1 MKKILVIGCCGA
13 GKSTLAKKL
22 SAKTGLPII
31 HLDKEYW
38 NPNWEETPK
47 VEWERKIKLLVSQ
60 SNYIMDGNYSGSLH
74 LRLPSADKIIFL
86 DYPTRICLWR
96 VIKRIWK
103 NLGNTR
109 QDMAPGCPERFDI
122 EFLHYVLVFNLV
134 TRKRLYRILKARKES
149 CQLIVLKNDAAVNTY
164 LAQI

>member
-1 MKKILVIGCCGA
+1 VKKILVIGCCGA

-22 SAKTGLPII
+22 SVKTGLPII
-31 HLDKEYW
+31 HLDKVYW

-60 SNYIMDGNYSGSLH
+60 STYIMDGNYSGSLH

-96 VIKRIWK
+96 VIKRTWN

-109 QDMAPGCPERFDI
+109 QDMASGCPERFDI
-122 EFLHYVLVFNLV
+122 KFLHYVLVFNLV
-134 TRKRLYRILKARKES
+134 TRKRLYRILKARKEFS
-149 CQLIVLKNDAAVNTY
+149 QLIVLKNDAAVNTY